1 MDLGSS
7 GQRKRSRRAPNVSH
21 SIGQRER
28 SAALSPT
35 STSGYGREGP
45 SEREAYR
52 ALAMAGNDANPGGG
66 PSRIG
71 TLHEQTPLWAVTR
84 GVVAEGSR

>member
-1 MDLGSS
+1 
-7 GQRKRSRRAPNVSH
+7 
-21 SIGQRER
+21 
-28 SAALSPT
+28 
-35 STSGYGREGP
+35 
-45 SEREAYR
+45 
-52 ALAMAGNDANPGGG
+52 MAGNDANPGGG